1 MDKSVFQAYVHSG
14 DFLSALRLPA
24 GTELDFS
31 LLGQGEYNVN
41 YSFRHPETGQRLVL
55 RLNTGSQMHLEH
67 QIEYEFSALQAL
79 YPSGRTPRPLFCD
92 GSRRILPCGVLVM
105 EHLPGRA
112 LRYETDLPA
121 AAEILADIHSLPVPS
136 GSGLLEP
143 PRPARSIR

>member
-112 LRYETDLPA
+112 LRYETDHPRRA
-121 AAEILADIHSLPVPS
+121 WRA
-136 GSGLLEP
+136 GSSAIP
-143 PRPARSIR
+143 